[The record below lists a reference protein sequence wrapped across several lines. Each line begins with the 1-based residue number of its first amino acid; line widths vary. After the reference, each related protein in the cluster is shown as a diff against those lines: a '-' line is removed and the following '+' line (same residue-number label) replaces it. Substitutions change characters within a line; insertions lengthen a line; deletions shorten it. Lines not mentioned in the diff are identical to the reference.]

1 MSTTAIVKEKTKEP
15 PVHIASIIA
24 HMQPEFS
31 TKTRDWLNAQ
41 PYAEV
46 HTERQG
52 KLVVVLETESE
63 RKIHEL
69 LDDLAALPGALS
81 AVLVYHEI
89 VGA

>member
-1 MSTTAIVKEKTKEP
+1 MSLPLIATEKSFEP
-15 PVHIASIIA
+15 PIHIASVIA
-24 HMQPEFS
+24 HTRPEFS
-31 TKTRDWLNAQ
+31 TKTRDWLNAL

-46 HTERQG
+46 HAEGQG
-52 KLVVVLETESE
+52 KLVVVLETDSE

-69 LDDLAALPGALS
+69 LEGLSALPGALS